1 MRQDDAWRRRP
12 VLSALVRGV
21 QYGIPLTVGWVA
33 ARAVRAALAG
43 HVGALWVI
51 VLAMSTAVGVSLLA
65 SRLTI
70 RLAPLALLL
79 RMTMVFPDHAPSRLA
94 VVRRSTSASEI
105 QHFLD
110 GDDTSAHEAA
120 VTMLALVTALSHHDK
135 RTRGHSER
143 VRLFCDLFTQ
153 ELDLPEA
160 DRARLR
166 WAALI
171 HDIGKLEVSAGI
183 LNKPGTL
190 DDREWQ
196 LVRAHPAAGARL
208 ARPLADWLGP
218 WYPGIIQ
225 HHERYDGTGY
235 PVGLAGE
242 QISLAGRVITL
253 VDAFETMTAARSYK
267 AARTVL
273 AARAELTRCA
283 GTHFDPALVRCFL
296 GIALPRLLWAVGPL
310 AFLVNAPLL
319 RWLGDGGARIVDLTG
334 ATAQAAVTTA
344 GVSAVVATTGVAS
357 VPVAPASVPSPPAHT
372 RPVAGQPARGDVVDS
387 VGPGRSA
394 QPSAERSTVPS
405 AASPTAASPNAASPT
420 AVPSS
425 AGPTDAPAVP
435 SAQGRPEA
443 GKGKSQKSS
452 SAKAP
457 SAKGASRK
465 RQPDKGHTGQRQP
478 KKSAPAHGG
487 GGPTSTPPASKAPPT
502 SKPAPTPKTAPSR
515 PPTGSGSGQPAVSQ
529 PPRPKPPGKH

>member
-1 MRQDDAWRRRP
+1 MRQDGAWRRRP
-12 VLSALVRGV
+12 VLSAIVRVV
-21 QYGIPLTVGWVA
+21 QYGIPLAVGSLA
-33 ARAVRAALAG
+33 ARAVRSVLAG
-43 HVGALWVI
+43 HVDALWVV
-51 VLAMSTAVGVSLLA
+51 VLAISTAVGVSLLT
-65 SRLTI
+65 SRVTI

-79 RMTMVFPDHAPSRLA
+79 RMTMVFPDHAPSRLE
-94 VVRRSTSASEI
+94 VTRRSTSAAEI
-105 QHFLD
+105 RHFLD

-120 VTMLALVTALSHHDK
+120 VTMLALVTALSRHDK

-143 VRLFCDLFTQ
+143 VRLFCDLFSA
-153 ELDLPEA
+153 ELGLAEP

-171 HDIGKLEVSAGI
+171 HDIGKLEVSARI

-196 LVRAHPAAGARL
+196 VVRAHPAVGARL

-273 AARAELTRCA
+273 AARAELTQCA
-283 GTHFDPALVRCFL
+283 GTHFDPGLVRCFL

-310 AFLVNAPLL
+310 AFLINAPML

-344 GVSAVVATTGVAS
+344 GVTAVVATTGVAS
-357 VPVAPASVPSPPAHT
+357 APAVPASVPARPGHSSPAAEQHPARRDAVETRAPALPSPTSLMPSASATAATPSSLPTSASAAPGSGHPTPPAHD
-372 RPVAGQPARGDVVDS
+372 RGQP
-387 VGPGRSA
+387 RS
-394 QPSAERSTVPS
+394 SNR
-405 AASPTAASPNAASPT
+405 
-420 AVPSS
+420 
-425 AGPTDAPAVP
+425 
-435 SAQGRPEA
+435 
-443 GKGKSQKSS
+443 GKGTTG
-452 SAKAP
+452 
-457 SAKGASRK
+457 KGGS
-465 RQPDKGHTGQRQP
+465 
-478 KKSAPAHGG
+478 
-487 GGPTSTPPASKAPPT
+487 
-502 SKPAPTPKTAPSR
+502 PKTKPEKTKPEKTKPRSE
-515 PPTGSGSGQPAVSQ
+515 PGKGTPGSGSSDQGKPGKVAPSKQGPTPTPGKAPGSSGPGGAAGPPPA
-529 PPRPKPPGKH
+529 RPEPPGKH